1 MRVWASLC
9 CAIALLRSSEALA
22 CATAPPESE
31 SVRLEAEDALIVWDQ
46 KSGTEHFIRR
56 AQFQTASKDFGFL
69 VPTPSQ
75 PVLAEADDGVFRRLD
90 EHTKPEVV
98 TKRSYELAPGG
109 FLLRGKSEA
118 ATAGAVNVLDVARVA
133 GLDAVVLEADS
144 ATALGEWLTKH
155 GYAFR
160 KELVGWVE
168 PYVKKHWKIT
178 AFKIARDSAT
188 SGVGT
193 RALRMSFRT
202 KEPFFPYREPQ
213 TSGTP
218 APGGPRI
225 LRVSFVSTERVEG
238 QLEVGGKFP
247 GKAVWAG
254 AFGNA
259 STLLAGALPASDI
272 PSGAYLTVIEDGSNP
287 RPGFSDVYFRRD
299 AEQAELRR
307 PPEVV
312 HDVVA
317 IPVPVELVALFGCFG
332 IGIGVFLFLRRKRGA
347 GSP

>member
-1 MRVWASLC
+1 MRALASC
-9 CAIALLRSSEALA
+9 FCAVALLRSSEVLA
-22 CATAPPESE
+22 CAIAPAAAET
-31 SVRLEAEDALIVWDQ
+31 VRLDAEDALIVWDP

-56 AQFQTASKDFGFL
+56 AQFETASKDFGFL
-69 VPTPSQ
+69 VPTPTQ
-75 PVLAEADDGVFRRLD
+75 PVLAEADDAVFSRLD

-109 FLLRGKSEA
+109 FLLVRSKSEA
-118 ATAGAVNVLDVARVA
+118 SAGVNVLDVARVA

-193 RALRMSFRT
+193 RALRMSFQT
-202 KEPFFPYREPQ
+202 KEPFFPYREPE
-213 TSGTP
+213 TMGTP
-218 APGGPRI
+218 PVGGPRI

-254 AFGNA
+254 ALANA
-259 STLLAGALPASDI
+259 STLLAGAVPASDV
-272 PSGAYLTVIEDGSNP
+272 PSAAYLTVIEDGSSP

-307 PPEVV
+307 PPEIV
-312 HDVVA
+312 HDVVE
-317 IPVPVELVALFGCFG
+317 IPVPLELVPLVGCFG
-332 IGIGVFLFLRRKRGA
+332 LGIGAFLFLRHKRRK
-347 GSP
+347 SSE